1 LSFCYNEFNYFA
13 RMNSVILLDILEIL
27 SQSFCVNTIIFCYSA
42 QSFHVATVL
51 NYSSC
56 YNARP
61 ILVLSHSSLLY
72 CSVIFYCYS
81 AQSFCTATMLNHSSC
96 KRSSIIHYC
105 YSAQPFSTK
114 KYSVVPH
121 CYSAPIIFLCY
132 SAHPFYAAIM
142 LNHSS
147 SKMSSVIHHCYSAQS
162 FLYCKGAQ
170 PFLVTTAHGAAQS
183 FCKMTRF
190 GHRHA
195 RTGGGSWLGHGGM
208 GPNRMCGATGPSH
221 VHGVRGLVTL
231 ARLDRGWLV
240 QVMGL
245 PVHHYR

>member
-1 LSFCYNEFNYFA
+1 MLGQSWC
-13 RMNSVILLDILEIL
+13 SVIPH
-27 SQSFCVNTIIFCYSA
+27 CYIA
-42 QSFHVATVL
+42 QSFSIATVL
-51 NYSSC
+51 SHFALLQCSTIPR
-56 YNARP
+56 AKGAQSF
-61 ILVLSHSSLLY
+61 IIATVLSHFPLKNT
-72 CSVIFYCYS
+72 
-81 AQSFCTATMLNHSSC
+81 QSFLIAT
-96 KRSSIIHYC
+96 
-105 YSAQPFSTK
+105 
-114 KYSVVPH
+114 VP
-121 CYSAPIIFLCY
+121 PIIFLCY

-208 GPNRMCGATGPSH
+208 GPNRMCGATRPSH
-221 VHGVRGLVTL
+221 VHEVRGLVTL